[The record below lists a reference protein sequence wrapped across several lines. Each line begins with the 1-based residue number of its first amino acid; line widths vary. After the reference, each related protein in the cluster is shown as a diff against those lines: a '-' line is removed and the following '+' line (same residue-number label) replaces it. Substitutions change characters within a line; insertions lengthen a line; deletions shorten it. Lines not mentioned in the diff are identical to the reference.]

1 MRSTVRGMEWWVAI
15 AAAAAAIF
23 GFAAVPANAQ
33 SSDVRVTAQQLLVN
47 QRISQ
52 AGVRRANEA
61 LQKISELAAAPATQG
76 PAGPKGDTGA
86 AGPAGVAGVAGP
98 AGGLNPALV
107 TVETENQ
114 TIPADTTGLQVDVT
128 CPTAGSV
135 AVSGGFQTTDDNEL
149 GVLVSSWQ
157 SDTDTWSF
165 VMRNGA
171 AGGGDDLGVTFSAVC
186 VAPTPNVVP

>member
-1 MRSTVRGMEWWVAI
+1 MEWWVAI
-15 AAAAAAIF
+15 AAAAAAGVLAAAIF

-61 LQKISELAAAPATQG
+61 LQKIAELQAAPPTQG

-86 AGPAGVAGVAGP
+86 AGPAGAPGVPGP
-98 AGGLNPALV
+98 PGGLASTSV
-107 TVETENQ
+107 TVETEDET
-114 TIPADTTGLQVDVT
+114 TIPAETTGNQVDVT
-128 CPTAGSV
+128 CPAGTV
-135 AVSGGFQTTDDNEL
+135 AISGGFQTTGDNEL
-149 GVLVSSWQ
+149 GTLVSSWR
-157 SDTDTWSF
+157 SDSDTWSF

-171 AGGGDDLGVTFSAVC
+171 SSGGDDLKVTFSAVC
-186 VAPTPNVVP
+186 VGPTPAAVP